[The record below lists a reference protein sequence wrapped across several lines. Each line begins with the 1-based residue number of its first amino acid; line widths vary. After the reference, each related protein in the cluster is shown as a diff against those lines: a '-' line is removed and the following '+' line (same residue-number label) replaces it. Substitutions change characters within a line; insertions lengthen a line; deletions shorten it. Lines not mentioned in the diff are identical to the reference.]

1 MNAKS
6 KAVGILGA
14 IGAMVLG
21 TLPVAAQSRTPQIFR
36 SNPNS
41 FPASSPVNSTFSN
54 LVLPA
59 GQKLVTRLA
68 EGGTLY
74 ISTGETRQAV
84 LRVDRDVVAANG
96 VVLIP
101 TGATIAGDFVPVS
114 GGSRFVARTLNSRGA
129 TVRLS
134 AESEPILDVKDPR
147 ETGAGAILG
156 DAAIGTAGAAI
167 LGAITGDRTIATEE
181 LLAGAAAGVI
191 IGNTTAPQAT
201 VIEPNRPVELTLRQD
216 LRFQ

>member
-1 MNAKS
+1 M
-6 KAVGILGA
+6 KASILGMA
-14 IGAMVLG
+14 IALGSLG
-21 TLPVAAQSRTPQIFR
+21 TMPAIAQSRTPQIFR

-41 FPASSPVNSTFSN
+41 FPTSNPTFGNTFSN

-74 ISTGETRQAV
+74 ISTGETRPAV
-84 LRVDRDVVAANG
+84 LRVDRDVVASNG

-101 TGATIAGDFVPVS
+101 NGATIAGDFVPVS

-129 TVRLS
+129 TVRLV
-134 AESEPILDVKDPR
+134 AESDPILDVKDPR

-156 DAAIGTAGAAI
+156 DAAIGAAGAAI

-201 VIEPNRPVELTLRQD
+201 VIEPNKPVELTLRQD

>member
-1 MNAKS
+1 M
-6 KAVGILGA
+6 LGA
-14 IGAMVLG
+14 IGATLLG

-41 FPASSPVNSTFSN
+41 FPASSPVNPNFGNTFSN

-84 LRVDRDVVAANG
+84 LQVDRDVVAANG

-101 TGATIAGDFVPVS
+101 TGATIAGDFVPVA
-114 GGSRFVARTLNSRGA
+114 GGCRFVARTLNSRGT
-129 TVRLS
+129 TVRLA
-134 AESEPILDVKDPR
+134 AESDPILDVKDPR
-147 ETGAGAILG
+147 ETGTGAILG
-156 DAAIGTAGAAI
+156 DAAIGAAGAAI
-167 LGAITGDRTIATEE
+167 LGAITGDRTVATEE
-181 LLAGAAAGVI
+181 LLAGAAASVI
-191 IGNTTAPQAT
+191 IGNTTAPQAV
-201 VIEPNRPVELTLRQD
+201 VIEPNKSVELTLRQD